1 MNDDFRN
8 VYRELAD
15 GARNYSDP
23 ERALAVGRRR
33 RRTLLAAPALAVAVA
48 VVAVGT
54 WVTVRPSLPTGTPG
68 NQATEVTTAASSP
81 VPTLSPPP
89 TAPALPPG
97 AVGRASFAYAG
108 CRSGC
113 PGLAVVGDRQFII
126 PGQERNPGSSAMLLS
141 LSPDG
146 RWLGYPA
153 GDGYVVRDLTGTRTM
168 AFPPSES
175 GRRTAAWVWSADS
188 NRLLVSDFREG
199 NDNTYTLVD
208 VLTGSRTPA
217 VMPAAGTPL
226 ALTNEGEI
234 VSRARDQQPEPVRV
248 LTLTVSAIGDATG
261 RSVTIDASAILAQN
275 ESLFPGSVLVDPD
288 AGGYLLGVGA
298 ADGIPTGVL
307 RVAADGRVV
316 ERVVDLPRDTRNRE
330 FWNVLGVNGDGLLL
344 SRQTNDTGRQ
354 ATTVVAVTGKALRD
368 LVALPH
374 ESIVAVPGASAR

>member
-1 MNDDFRN
+1 MNEDFRN

-15 GARNYSDP
+15 DARNYSDP
-23 ERALAVGRRR
+23 ERALAVGHRR
-33 RRTLLAAPALAVAVA
+33 RRTMLAAPALAVAVA

-54 WVTVRPSLPTGTPG
+54 WVTLRPPIPTGTPG
-68 NQATEVTTAASSP
+68 NQTTASSP

-89 TAPALPPG
+89 NAPALPPG

-153 GDGYVVRDLTGTRTM
+153 GDSYVVRDLTGTRTM
-168 AFPPSES
+168 AFPPSET
-175 GRRTAAWVWSADS
+175 GRRMAAWVWSADS
-188 NRLLVSDFREG
+188 KRLLVGDFREG

-208 VLTGSRTPA
+208 VLTGGRTPA
-217 VMPAAGTPL
+217 VIPAARTPL
-226 ALTNEGEI
+226 ALTNEGEV

-261 RSVTIDASAILAQN
+261 RSVAIDASAILARS
-275 ESLFPGSVLVDPD
+275 ESLFPGSVLVHPD
-288 AGGYLLGVGA
+288 GGGYLLGVGT
-298 ADGIPTGVL
+298 ADGISTGVL

-316 ERVVDLPRDTRNRE
+316 ERVVDVPRDNRE

-344 SRQTNDTGRQ
+344 SRQTNAGRQ
-354 ATTVVAVTGKALRD
+354 ATTVVAVTGRALRD